1 MNSLGD
7 ILSEKGKQ
15 IMVSESN
22 CVYERQVMGTMK
34 I

>member
-15 IMVSESN
+15 IMVTDSN
-22 CVYERQVMGTMK
+22 CVHERQVIGTMK